1 MVIRSGDNKI
11 IINLTILWFEAKN
24 YTAEGSHVRVW
35 VVGRLNM
42 ILALR
47 QFDSKQ
53 ARLDAPLILIKC
65 TPPIEFC
72 SARIIHC
79 NIDENEELDFRSVTR

>member
-1 MVIRSGDNKI
+1 MIRVEAIGEGGGGYLVIRSGDNKI

-47 QFDSKQ
+47 QLGQ
-53 ARLDAPLILIKC
+53 
-65 TPPIEFC
+65 
-72 SARIIHC
+72 
-79 NIDENEELDFRSVTR
+79 